1 MDNKIKEML
10 EKQLELLSER
20 SSDPMN
26 TEILLELTE
35 SMCKITRV
43 LLEYPRIGI

>member
-20 SSDPMN
+20 SKDSANINMLP
-26 TEILLELTE
+26 ELTE
-35 SMCKITRV
+35 SMCKITRI